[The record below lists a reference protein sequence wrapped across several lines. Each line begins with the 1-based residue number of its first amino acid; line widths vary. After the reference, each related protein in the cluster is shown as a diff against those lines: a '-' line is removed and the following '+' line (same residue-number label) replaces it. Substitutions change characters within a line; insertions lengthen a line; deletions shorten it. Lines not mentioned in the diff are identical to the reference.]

1 MLGSTFWRI
10 ECCTKHR
17 YKMRTKLGEGDSPR
31 SLAPGCRLLNLNL
44 IFALTL
50 TGTTKKATTTL
61 TARTMPRKP
70 GDFWLSRAFSFS
82 AFQWEWPKVKREMKR

>member
-1 MLGSTFWRI
+1 
-10 ECCTKHR
+10 
-17 YKMRTKLGEGDSPR
+17 MRTKLGEGDSPR

-50 TGTTKKATTTL
+50 TGTTKKATTTS

-70 GDFWLSRAFSFS
+70 GDFWLSCAFSVS
-82 AFQWEWPKVKREMKR
+82 MGMAQSQARNEKIMEDL